1 MPSIRV
7 VSISA
12 ATASYVRERRI
23 DPVWSHS
30 AVSQPATG
38 FGPCRACLRRFSEGG
53 ERRLLF
59 THDSFAGIEE
69 RTQPGPVFIHENHC
83 DTYSQTD
90 QFPSDLEGLDLTF
103 EGVGSG
109 CLIREAVRAPGSEG
123 LKLIGEL
130 LAREDVDYVNVR
142 NSDAGCYVLR
152 AEPASTQPL
161 ASSRSAIG

>member
-1 MPSIRV
+1 MVTFSRE
-7 VSISA
+7 SA
-12 ATASYVRERRI
+12 
-23 DPVWSHS
+23 
-30 AVSQPATG
+30 
-38 FGPCRACLRRFSEGG
+38 G

-90 QFPSDLEGLDLTF
+90 RFPSD
-103 EGVGSG
+103 
-109 CLIREAVRAPGSEG
+109 APGTEG

-152 AEPASTQPL
+152 AEPALTQPL

>member
-38 FGPCRACLRRFSEGG
+38 FGPCRSYDGRTADT
-53 ERRLLF
+53 F